1 MAMSWDRA
9 DIARSQI
16 FAFPHGQDFPVGSLE
31 RRLEEALINNRV
43 EFVNLLMENGVS
55 MHKVGFQ
62 NDVRS
67 RTFIGRLFENE
78 FKFLTYKRMEDL
90 YNQADKPEYL
100 PIHLKYLF
108 QDVTKVKYSSIS
120 AAV

>member
-55 MHKVGFQ
+55 MHKAGFH
-62 NDVRS
+62 NDACTRFRVL
-67 RTFIGRLFENE
+67 TLIGRLFENE
-78 FKFLTYKRMEDL
+78 
-90 YNQADKPEYL
+90 
-100 PIHLKYLF
+100 
-108 QDVTKVKYSSIS
+108 S
-120 AAV
+120 

>member
-62 NDVRS
+62 NDARPDFVILGHLS
-67 RTFIGRLFENE
+67 
-78 FKFLTYKRMEDL
+78 DV
-90 YNQADKPEYL
+90 YL
-100 PIHLKYLF
+100 K
-108 QDVTKVKYSSIS
+108 TNSSS
-120 AAV
+120 

>member
-55 MHKVGFQ
+55 MHKVGFHI
-62 NDVRS
+62 DA
-67 RTFIGRLFENE
+67 RTR
-78 FKFLTYKRMEDL
+78 FLVFDFYR
-90 YNQADKPEYL
+90 A
-100 PIHLKYLF
+100 
-108 QDVTKVKYSSIS
+108 SI
-120 AAV
+120 